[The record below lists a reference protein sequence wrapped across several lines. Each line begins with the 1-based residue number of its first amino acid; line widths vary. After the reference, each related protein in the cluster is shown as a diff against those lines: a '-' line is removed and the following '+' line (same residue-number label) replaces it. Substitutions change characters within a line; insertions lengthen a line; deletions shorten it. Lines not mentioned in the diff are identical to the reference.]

1 MTEVEAVTQGGW
13 REGNTAAEKIATAI
27 AEKLVGTRGFD
38 HFILQLINNAA
49 FCGKHVGGSD
59 SLQEESVINIITLAV
74 ACLCSQ

>member
-27 AEKLVGTRGFD
+27 AEKLAVTGGFD
-38 HFILQLINNAA
+38 HFILQLIDNAA
-49 FCGKHVGGSD
+49 FCGGSD